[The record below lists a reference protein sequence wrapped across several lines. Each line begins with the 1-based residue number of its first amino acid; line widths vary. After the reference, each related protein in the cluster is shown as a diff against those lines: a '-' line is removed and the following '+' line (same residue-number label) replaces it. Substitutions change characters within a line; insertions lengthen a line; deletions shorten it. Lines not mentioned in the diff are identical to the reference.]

1 MKLLFGISLCYA
13 LIQSHRNKTEEK
25 KGTPRFWIR
34 IFFSLEE
41 KQVVINNLNKFRMLK
56 MN

>member
-13 LIQSHRNKTEEK
+13 LIQSHRNKTEER
-25 KGTPRFWIR
+25 KGSIRFWIEN
-34 IFFSLEE
+34 FFSLEE
-41 KQVVINNLNKFRMLK
+41 KQVVINNLNKFRMWK